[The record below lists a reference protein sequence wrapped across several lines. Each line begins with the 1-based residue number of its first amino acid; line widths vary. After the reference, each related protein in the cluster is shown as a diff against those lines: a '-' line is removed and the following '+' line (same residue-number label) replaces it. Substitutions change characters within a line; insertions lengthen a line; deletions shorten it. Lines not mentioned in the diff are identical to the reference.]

1 MAVVPGAG
9 FRNSRKESKRLR
21 SPEVRNSL
29 GVQYNKIRKTGG
41 LFPSVPSKQVEAEA
55 FQLGGNNGIFP
66 ANTESSRAG
75 TNSCRNHNKALVGNH
90 NCPVPRCRNNGGD
103 GYRLLAKHIQSS
115 HSKELIGEG
124 KIKKDILKLLEEMN
138 VVFCNE
144 CKRIKALASDKGV
157 CLRCL
162 KEKMARTEASKVK
175 QDINENEVKELIQKI
190 EQVNRTKMGVLDYKP
205 KGLSLKWSQVVT
217 STLMVW
223 KNAKTKKETLLAIE
237 KWHKLKCVIIKPA
250 RGGNKKADRCIR

>member
-75 TNSCRNHNKALVGNH
+75 TNSCRNHNKALVGNR
-90 NCPVPRCRNNGGD
+90 NCPVPRCRNNRGD
-103 GYRLLAKHIQSS
+103 GYRWQAKHIQSS

-124 KIKKDILKLLEEMN
+124 KIKEDILKVLEQMN

-144 CKRIKALASDKGV
+144 CKRIKALAHDKGV
-157 CLRCL
+157 CLKCL
-162 KEKMARTEASKVK
+162 M
-175 QDINENEVKELIQKI
+175 
-190 EQVNRTKMGVLDYKP
+190 
-205 KGLSLKWSQVVT
+205 
-217 STLMVW
+217 
-223 KNAKTKKETLLAIE
+223 
-237 KWHKLKCVIIKPA
+237 
-250 RGGNKKADRCIR
+250 